1 MCVLLGMICNPIH
14 LLVLIKRGMFAPH
27 LLCFV
32 AIKPQNAAA
41 ATVIVKNNQQ
51 FTIKAK
57 STVITAP

>member
-1 MCVLLGMICNPIH
+1 MRGVIFNPIY
-14 LLVLIKRGMFAPH
+14 LLVLIKCGMFAAT

-41 ATVIVKNNQQ
+41 AAVIMKNNQR
-51 FTIKAK
+51 FKIKAK